1 MQEWIVAMLV
11 ISILLIV
18 RDMAKTIFS
27 GRKMK
32 TEETQIFTENHPQ
45 KEKVQRYAASF
56 QKLAD
61 TFYGM
66 PYRKDY
72 LSSGQIQ
79 KILEDAGEQVC
90 GKCYQKELC
99 WGENASEML
108 RGTEALI
115 RTMEEGDEE
124 ELRRIRGEWAG
135 VCSRP
140 LPYIQTLQ
148 ECFYREKQNLIWDN
162 RMIDNRLAVAQQLSE
177 ISRIMEMVAED
188 LYDISGGTPQFTEE
202 LKKALRK
209 KHILL
214 KQVWVMDKVEGRR
227 QVFLN
232 IRARSGQCISMWET
246 AQILSGVCGCSMTP
260 ETGSRC
266 IVNGEYH
273 TIHFVEDVSYQMMYG
288 VSRLTK
294 EKEKV
299 SGDNY
304 VCRQEDGGRF
314 VMCLSDGM
322 GSGIEA
328 CRESEIVVE
337 LLEQFLDSGF
347 SQETAAKMVNSAL
360 VLKRQDGMF
369 STVDICA
376 VDLYTGICNF
386 LKAGASST
394 FIKRDH
400 WVESIT
406 SESLAAGLVHQIDFD
421 TASRKLYHGDYLIMM
436 TDGVLDALPLEREE
450 ETMKEIIMDIKE
462 DSPKEISRGILERVL
477 GYSDYRARD
486 DMTVLV
492 AGMWKK

>member
-27 GRKMK
+27 GRKRK

-115 RTMEEGDEE
+115 RTMEEGNEE
-124 ELRRIRGEWAG
+124 ELRRIRGEWSG

-140 LPYIQTLQ
+140 LPYIQTVQ
-148 ECFYREKQNLIWDN
+148 ESFYREKQNLVWDN

-232 IRARSGQCISMWET
+232 MRARSGQCISMWET

-322 GSGIEA
+322 GSGMEA

-369 STVDICA
+369 STVDI
-376 VDLYTGICNF
+376 
-386 LKAGASST
+386 
-394 FIKRDH
+394 
-400 WVESIT
+400 
-406 SESLAAGLVHQIDFD
+406 
-421 TASRKLYHGDYLIMM
+421 
-436 TDGVLDALPLEREE
+436 
-450 ETMKEIIMDIKE
+450 
-462 DSPKEISRGILERVL
+462 
-477 GYSDYRARD
+477 
-486 DMTVLV
+486 
-492 AGMWKK
+492 

>member
-90 GKCYQKELC
+90 GKCYQRELC

-124 ELRRIRGEWAG
+124 ELRRIRGEWSG

-140 LPYIQTLQ
+140 LPYIQAIQ
-148 ECFYREKQNLIWDN
+148 EGFYREKQNLIWDN

-202 LKKALRK
+202 LKK
-209 KHILL
+209 H
-214 KQVWVMDKVEGRR
+214 
-227 QVFLN
+227 
-232 IRARSGQCISMWET
+232 
-246 AQILSGVCGCSMTP
+246 
-260 ETGSRC
+260 
-266 IVNGEYH
+266 
-273 TIHFVEDVSYQMMYG
+273 
-288 VSRLTK
+288 
-294 EKEKV
+294 
-299 SGDNY
+299 
-304 VCRQEDGGRF
+304 
-314 VMCLSDGM
+314 
-322 GSGIEA
+322 
-328 CRESEIVVE
+328 
-337 LLEQFLDSGF
+337 
-347 SQETAAKMVNSAL
+347 
-360 VLKRQDGMF
+360 
-369 STVDICA
+369 
-376 VDLYTGICNF
+376 
-386 LKAGASST
+386 
-394 FIKRDH
+394 
-400 WVESIT
+400 
-406 SESLAAGLVHQIDFD
+406 
-421 TASRKLYHGDYLIMM
+421 
-436 TDGVLDALPLEREE
+436 
-450 ETMKEIIMDIKE
+450 
-462 DSPKEISRGILERVL
+462 
-477 GYSDYRARD
+477 
-486 DMTVLV
+486 
-492 AGMWKK
+492 